1 MRAGTKAFCVGAAAL
16 GVAAL
21 VRSANRKRYS
31 FRGRSVLITGG
42 SRGLGLELARM
53 FAAEGA
59 HISIIG
65 RNLTTL
71 QAAERILGDSNNP
84 VLTISCDIRNQDEVQ
99 AAVRQVISR
108 WGGID
113 VLVNNAGVIQVG
125 PYEQMTIE
133 DYENALATHLW
144 GPLFTTLEVLP
155 HMRRQRSGRI
165 VNIVSIGGKIG
176 VPHLLPYSASKFA
189 LAGFSEALTAEIDR
203 DGIYVT
209 TVFPGLMRTG
219 SHVNARFKGNHRK
232 EFAWF
237 SIAASMPILSINSR
251 RAASQIVEATRRGRR
266 TLVMTPTAKL
276 AVLAHG
282 IFPALVTESLHLT
295 NALLPN
301 SNGNE
306 RTISHTGR
314 DSVSAWSPSLLT
326 RLGDKAAERN
336 NEQLHPGV
344 FF

>member
-1 MRAGTKAFCVGAAAL
+1 MSIGNKALCIGTAAL
-16 GVAAL
+16 GFAAL

-31 FRGRSVLITGG
+31 FHGRSVLITGG
-42 SRGLGLELARM
+42 SRGLGLELART

-65 RNLTTL
+65 RNLTSL
-71 QAAERILGDSNNP
+71 QNAERILGTRNNP
-84 VLTISCDIRNQDEVQ
+84 VLPISCDIRNQDEVQ
-99 AAVRQVISR
+99 AAVGQVMNR
-108 WGGID
+108 WGSID
-113 VLVNNAGVIQVG
+113 VLVNNAGIIQVG

-155 HMRRQRSGRI
+155 HMRRARSGRI

-189 LAGFSEALTAEIDR
+189 LAGLSEALTAEIAR
-203 DGIYVT
+203 DGIHVT

-219 SHVNARFKGNHRK
+219 SHINARFKGNHRK

-237 SIAASMPILSINSR
+237 SIAASMPLLTINSR
-251 RAASQIVEATRRGRR
+251 RAASQIVEAARRGKK
-266 TLVMTPTAKL
+266 TLVITPAAKL
-276 AVLAHG
+276 AALAHG
-282 IFPALVTESLHLT
+282 IFPSLVTESLHLT
-295 NALLPN
+295 NALLPESRGLEQN
-301 SNGNE
+301 S
-306 RTISHTGR
+306 SHAGR

-326 RLGDKAAERN
+326 RLGDNAAERN
-336 NEQLHPGV
+336 NEQLQPGV